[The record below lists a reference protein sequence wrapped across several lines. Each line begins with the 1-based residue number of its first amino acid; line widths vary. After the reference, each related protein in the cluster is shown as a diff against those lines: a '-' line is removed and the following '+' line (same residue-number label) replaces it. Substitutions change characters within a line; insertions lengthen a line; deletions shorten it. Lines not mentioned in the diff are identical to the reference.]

1 MFKTLSHLVGWT
13 YFPLAIAAKLPYA
26 MVVVAVMTSVSA
38 TSGSYSQAGAT
49 AALVGLGTAVSGPA
63 FGAVA
68 DRFGQRTLLIVTAIL
83 NGAAIFCL
91 AWALRAGAAPA
102 VVLIIGLLIGL
113 SAPQASSMVRSR
125 WLQAIGR
132 EIPEVDRP
140 RATNKVLS
148 YESMTD
154 EFMFVIGP
162 VVVGVVAMLAGVVVP
177 LDFGAAL
184 TVVGVILFAVHP
196 SVRFTRVDR
205 APAPAGTPASR
216 GRGAGSDDVPD
227 AEPGQ
232 DTAGAAEGAASTP
245 AAASARF
252 IAAEPASAMFRL
264 RILLPIAG
272 MFSIGLFFG
281 TILPTLTDFLDS
293 LGRADQAGLFY
304 GVLGVGS
311 AALALGS
318 QVLPPS
324 FSLRNRWLAAA
335 LVTLAGGFM
344 FVGWNTI
351 PGLLVSLVV
360 MGFGIGPS
368 LVNLYSIAALMGPR
382 GRTTTVMATMSTMLI
397 VGQAVSSAV
406 VGPVIDALGYHAG
419 GWLCMCAIAAL
430 LLFGAVNFFETAK
443 LRRQRIVVA

>member
-83 NGAAIFCL
+83 NGAAIFAL

-132 EIPEVDRP
+132 EIPEADRP

-196 SVRFTRVDR
+196 SVRFTRVLD
-205 APAPAGTPASR
+205 SDSQ
-216 GRGAGSDDVPD
+216 GRGSGSGSG
-227 AEPGQ
+227 PGS
-232 DTAGAAEGAASTP
+232 AAAAPAEGAAPTP
-245 AAASARF
+245 AGASAASPPL
-252 IAAEPASAMFRL
+252 AAEPASAMFRL

-272 MFSIGLFFG
+272 MFSIGFFFG
-281 TILPTLTDFLDS
+281 ATLPTLTDFLDT
-293 LGRADQAGLFY
+293 LGQADRAGVYY

-318 QVLPPS
+318 QALPES
-324 FSLRNRWLAAA
+324 FSLRNRWLATASLA
-335 LVTLAGGFM
+335 LLGTFL
-344 FVGWNTI
+344 FVGWNTL
-351 PGLLVSLVV
+351 PGLLAALIV
-360 MGFGIGPS
+360 MGCGIGPS

-382 GRTTTVMATMSTMLI
+382 GRTTTVMATMATMLT
-397 VGQAVSSAV
+397 VGQAVSSAL
-406 VGPVIDALGYHAG
+406 VGRVIDAQGYHAG
-419 GWLCMCAIAAL
+419 GWLCVGAMAAL
-430 LLFGAVNFFETAK
+430 LVFGLVNHGETAK
-443 LRRQRIVVA
+443 LRRQRTIVA